1 VPNALRI
8 MEKVVD
14 LPLPERSAALDR
26 LCGNDEALR
35 REVEE
40 LLALDEQDAGFL
52 EPPTDDERLRA
63 MVQTV
68 AGAPEA
74 IGPYRVLREVGRGG
88 FGIVYEGEQREPI
101 ERRVALKVIKP
112 GMDSAGVLRRFEL
125 ERRTL
130 SQLEHPNIARVL
142 DAGLVPEGQPGA
154 GRPFFAMEFVDGLPI
169 TEFAEREG
177 LGLQARLALVM
188 QVCAATQHA
197 HTKGIIHRDLK
208 PANILVA
215 SGDGAPVCKVIDFG
229 VAKALGDDG
238 EPAEAFT
245 ALTNPG
251 AMIGTP
257 QYMSPEQAQGEG
269 DLDTRSDVYAIG
281 VVLYELLCGR
291 TPFDEAISGTRDPGR
306 IRSAIESSEPAAPSA
321 RLSRVTRAA
330 SGDAHARPSLNASTL
345 RGELDWITMKA
356 IAREPERRYASAS
369 ALADDLRRYLANE
382 PVEAGPESRAY
393 RVSKFVRRNRV
404 GVVAGSIAAA
414 GVLAGS
420 VFSVAFGVQAVRARE
435 AERVQ
440 RVEAEQSAA
449 IAQAVNDFLRDDLLS
464 AVDPTRTADREI
476 TMREVLDK
484 ASESVG
490 GRFAG
495 QPLVEAGIRATLA
508 LTYERIGYP
517 VEAEPHR
524 RRELEIY
531 TRVATDDDKRT
542 VTARTSLAA
551 NLMVQSRFD
560 EAVGLLTRNI
570 ELVGDRPEYEQDM
583 LTVLNNLSAAYLELG
598 RYAEAAPIL
607 AQTLEAKRRELGARD
622 PSTLTS
628 IFNLAGLYY
637 SLADVQQAERLY
649 REAYEG
655 RAEVLGDADP
665 KTISSVMMLGR
676 ALFELKRY
684 DESDE
689 VLNRALGVVEERFDP
704 GHPMRLSLMQAIAE
718 SALKR
723 GDYERADPLYAEVLD
738 LRTQHQGPD
747 HNLTI
752 QAMSQLAITRFE
764 LGRFVDALSLVEE
777 ASERQARVL
786 PDGHWSRAVKTVLA
800 GRCHAALGHPEQ
812 AEPLLVEG
820 LCAVI
825 AALGPDHQ
833 RALVATDA
841 LIKFYE
847 ANGRSGDA
855 ASLDAQRGTD
865 GVSEFICSPTND

>member
-1 VPNALRI
+1 
-8 MEKVVD
+8 MEEIID
-14 LPLPERSAALDR
+14 LPEAERSAALDR
-26 LCGNDEALR
+26 LCGGDDALR
-35 REVEE
+35 LEVEQ
-40 LLALDEQDAGFL
+40 LLALDEEAVGFL

-68 AGAPEA
+68 AGSPDA

-88 FGIVYEGEQREPI
+88 FGIVYEAEQREPI

-112 GMDSAGVLRRFEL
+112 GMDSAGVLRRFAM

-130 SQLEHPNIARVL
+130 AQLEHPNIARVL

-154 GRPFFAMEFVDGLPI
+154 GRPFFAMEFVDGVPI
-169 TEFAEREG
+169 TEHADREG
-177 LGLQARLALVM
+177 LGLRDRLGLVM

-208 PANILVA
+208 PANILV
-215 SGDGAPVCKVIDFG
+215 SLNDGSPVCKVIDFG
-229 VAKALGDDG
+229 VAKALGDEG

-257 QYMSPEQAQGEG
+257 LYMSPEQALGKG
-269 DLDTRSDVYAIG
+269 DLDTRTDVYAIG

-291 TPFDEAISGTRDPGR
+291 TPFDEAMSGTRDPGR

-321 RLSRVTRAA
+321 RLSRVTRAGGPGA
-330 SGDAHARPSLNASTL
+330 RTRPSLDASAL

-356 IAREPERRYASAS
+356 IARDPARRYASAS
-369 ALADDLRRYLANE
+369 ALADDLRRYLADE

-393 RVSKFVRRNRV
+393 RFSKFVRRNRV
-404 GVVAGSIAAA
+404 GVIAGGIAAA

-420 VFSVAFGVQAVRARE
+420 VFSVAFGVQAVAARE
-435 AERVQ
+435 AERTQ
-440 RVEAEQSAA
+440 RVEAELSAA
-449 IAQAVNDFLRDDLLS
+449 IAQAVNDFLRDDLLA

-484 ASESVG
+484 ASATVG
-490 GRFAG
+490 DRFAD
-495 QPLVEAGIRATLA
+495 QPQVEAALRATLA

-517 VEAEPHR
+517 KEAEPHR

-531 TRVATDDDKRT
+531 TQIASEDDKRA

-560 EAVGLLTRNI
+560 DAVGLLTRNI
-570 ELVGDRPEYEQDM
+570 ELVGGRPEYEQDM

-598 RYAEAAPIL
+598 RFADAAPIL
-607 AQTLEAKRRELGARD
+607 AQTLEAKRRELGDRD

-649 REAYEG
+649 RESYEG

-689 VLNRALGVVEERFDP
+689 VLNRALGVVEERLDP
-704 GHPMRLSLMQAIAE
+704 GHPMRLSLMEAIAE
-718 SALKR
+718 SALRR
-723 GDYERADPLYAEVLD
+723 GDAERAEPLYAQVVD
-738 LRTQHQGPD
+738 LRTRHQGPD
-747 HNLTI
+747 HALTI
-752 QAMSQLAITRFE
+752 HAMGQLAITRFE
-764 LGRFVDALSLVEE
+764 LGRFEDALSLVEE

-786 PDGHWSRAVKTVLA
+786 PEGHWSRAMKTVLA

-841 LIKFYE
+841 LIEFYHSQ
-847 ANGRSGDA
+847 GRGDEGA
-855 ASLDAQRGTD
+855 TVAAQRGTD
-865 GVSEFICSPTND
+865 GVRDLVCSSPAD